1 MLINISHYFKSF
13 YIMYKNI
20 SKKVLSFGNTEI
32 GKRTIR
38 YHTNLILLEEV
49 DIVNILIS
57 SIISSGEKIV
67 ITLLV

>member
-1 MLINISHYFKSF
+1 
-13 YIMYKNI
+13 MYKNI

-67 ITLLV
+67 STLLV